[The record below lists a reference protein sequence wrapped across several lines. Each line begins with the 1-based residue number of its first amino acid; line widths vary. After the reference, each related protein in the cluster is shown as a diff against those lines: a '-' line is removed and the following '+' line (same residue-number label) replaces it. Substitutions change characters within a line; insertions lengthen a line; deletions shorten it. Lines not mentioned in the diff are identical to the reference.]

1 MEPSAYID
9 SGWAQRVLEKLP
21 ATTDPIVLETFVE
34 HSQDTVALDADG
46 VELLAQ
52 IIARAP
58 DLLHAEEV
66 YGDVMDLLNETVGS
80 AYDTD
85 VHLLDLTKACAHSL
99 FNADPERFRES
110 FDDRLCFHMDGP
122 EDMLWA
128 DEFWR
133 LVGLPQPRVPQ
144 RLRS

>member
-21 ATTDPIVLETFVE
+21 ATDPIVLETFVE

-66 YGDVMDLLNETVGS
+66 YGDVMDL
-80 AYDTD
+80 
-85 VHLLDLTKACAHSL
+85 
-99 FNADPERFRES
+99 F
-110 FDDRLCFHMDGP
+110 
-122 EDMLWA
+122 
-128 DEFWR
+128 
-133 LVGLPQPRVPQ
+133 
-144 RLRS
+144 